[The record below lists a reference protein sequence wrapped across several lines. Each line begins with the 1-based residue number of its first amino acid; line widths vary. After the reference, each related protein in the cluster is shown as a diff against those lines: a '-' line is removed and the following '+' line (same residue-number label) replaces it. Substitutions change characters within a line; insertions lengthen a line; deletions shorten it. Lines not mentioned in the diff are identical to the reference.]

1 VEADR
6 EGELDTREDG
16 RIEIHCRVSP
26 TCGRR
31 KTTMA
36 STTNSASATIE
47 ADTPTAPAMTKKK
60 ATPINVVTIAP
71 NPRQTEVAAPLM
83 RASPRTRVRHS
94 GFSAQSSHPEYNPEA
109 GALLMDGILALC

>member
-1 VEADR
+1 
-6 EGELDTREDG
+6 
-16 RIEIHCRVSP
+16 
-26 TCGRR
+26 
-31 KTTMA
+31 M
-36 STTNSASATIE
+36 NSASATIE

-83 RASPRTRVRHS
+83 RASPRARVRHS